1 MTLWIIW
8 KKSIIP
14 LIELDPEDEKNAQ
27 GLDDGTTGD
36 NYIRVEMAF
45 RVITTSGWRC
55 HHDRQYQF
63 KVPFMLYS
71 DFESILKP
79 VDEWYRDRI
88 NTMKTDRKSKAS
100 YTGKINTHVPSGW
113 CAHSTFVHGDVPD
126 PLKMYWGKDCVEKF
140 VEYIEEG
147 VQQLYETFPRQP
159 MTKLTDVLKRE
170 HEAAKKC
177 HICLKEFNDPRNKKV
192 RDHCHYTSLY

>member
-36 NYIRVEMAF
+36 NYITVEMAF
-45 RVITTSGWRC
+45 RMITTSGWRC

-79 VDEWYRDRI
+79 VDEWYRDRMNI
-88 NTMKTDRKSKAS
+88 MKTERKSKTS
-100 YTGKINTHVPSGW
+100 YTEKIYTHVPSGW
-113 CAHSTFVHGDVPD
+113 CAHSTFAYGDVSD
-126 PLKMYWGKDCVEKF
+126 PFKNISAQRLCEK
-140 VEYIEEG
+140 VCRIHRRKG
-147 VQQLYETFPRQP
+147 TAV
-159 MTKLTDVLKRE
+159 V
-170 HEAAKKC
+170 
-177 HICLKEFNDPRNKKV
+177 
-192 RDHCHYTSLY
+192 